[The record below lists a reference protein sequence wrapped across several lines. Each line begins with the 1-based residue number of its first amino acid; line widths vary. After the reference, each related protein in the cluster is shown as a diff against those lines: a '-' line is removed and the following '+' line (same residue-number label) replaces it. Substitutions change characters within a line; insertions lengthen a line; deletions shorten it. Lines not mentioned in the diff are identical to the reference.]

1 MNFDRKKYKV
11 YTWKNWMMLHWII
24 NPGLIVNELILG
36 QRVPKITLEER
47 TSNKTRFERGIVPCP
62 HCETLH
68 DGRTWSTENGTAFKN
83 WFGLYCNK
91 CGKIIPC
98 LINVFS
104 FLVLIITYPIWG
116 WFKNKMKKKWLE
128 KQQQR
133 FKNIDIEKVPNP
145 YDKKSWIKTGLGW
158 ALFMFIMMTIV
169 FPLYDGSEINIKTIL
184 IGVVI
189 WTISGLLFGYTMKLF
204 FNAKINKQSK

>member
-11 YTWKNWMMLHWII
+11 YTWKNWMMLHWIL

-47 TSNKTRFERGIVPCP
+47 TLNKTRFERGIVPCP

-98 LINVFS
+98 LINIFS
-104 FLVLIITYPIWG
+104 FLVLILTYPIWG

-128 KQQQR
+128 KQPQR
-133 FKNIDIEKVPNP
+133 FKNIDIKKVPNP

-158 ALFMFIMMTIV
+158 GLFMFIMMSIV

-189 WTISGLLFGYTMKLF
+189 WTISGLFFGYTMKLF

>member
-11 YTWKNWMMLHWII
+11 YTWKNWMMLHWIL

-47 TSNKTRFERGIVPCP
+47 TLNKTRFERGIVPCP

-98 LINVFS
+98 LINIFS
-104 FLVLIITYPIWG
+104 FLVLILTYPIWG
-116 WFKNKMKKKWLE
+116 WFKNKMKKNWLE
-128 KQQQR
+128 KQPQR
-133 FKNIDIEKVPNP
+133 FKNIDIKKVPNP

-158 ALFMFIMMTIV
+158 GLFMFIMMSIV

-189 WTISGLLFGYTMKLF
+189 WTISGLFFGYTMKLF